1 MRDKAIASNAQ
12 RQIEGRR
19 LALEE
24 KKYNDQREVNK
35 AEKEAEIEAKQ
46 ANTAMMMAMID
57 MMKKN

>member
-12 RQIEGRR
+12 RQIEDRR

-24 KKYNDQREVNK
+24 KKYNDQREANK
-35 AEKEAEIEAKQ
+35 VEKQAEIETKH

-57 MMKKN
+57 MVKKN